1 MENNYES
8 RFDSAARAVCDR
20 LRNYLFLLPTDMKE
34 QAQEIR
40 FRVNQPVSIC
50 CTGGV
55 YFLNR
60 NGRPSCRP
68 EPDGMRATREDID
81 ETFRGICSYSVYS
94 HQNEIKNG
102 FITLSG
108 GHRVGLCGTAV
119 ISNGSIGS
127 LRDISSINI
136 RIARQVY
143 GCASAVLQAVGKNLR
158 EGVLI
163 AGAPASGKTTIL
175 RDMARQLSSGL
186 CGDVRKVAVVD
197 ERGELAGT
205 YRGVPQNDL
214 GPCCDVLDGY
224 PKGEGIL
231 QAVRSLSPEFIIC
244 DELGGLADVE
254 AAAQGLNAG
263 VGMISSVHAGNV
275 RELLRRQQAVS
286 LLHTGAF
293 GYVVL
298 LEGSREPG
306 RVAEVYKAGE
316 LLAQGSG
323 NSVADRGRDH
333 SGICTVA

>member
-1 MENNYES
+1 MENNCET

-20 LRNYLFLLPTDMKE
+20 LRKYLCLLPTDMKE

-40 FRVNQPVSIC
+40 LRVNQPVCIC

-119 ISNGSIGS
+119 TTAGSVGG
-127 LRDISSINI
+127 LRDISSVNI

-143 GCASAVLQAVGKNLR
+143 GCASAVLQAVGKSLW

-163 AGAPASGKTTIL
+163 AGAPSSGKTTIL
-175 RDMARQLSSGL
+175 RDMARQISSGM
-186 CGDVRKVAVVD
+186 CGNVRKVAVVD

-205 YRGVPQNDL
+205 YRGIPQNDL

-231 QAVRSLSPEFIIC
+231 QAIRSLSPEFIIC

-263 VGMISSVHAGNV
+263 VGMISSVHAGSV

-286 LLHTGAF
+286 LLRTGAF
-293 GYVVL
+293 GYIVL
-298 LEGSREPG
+298 LEGCREPG
-306 RVAEVYKAGE
+306 RVAGVYKAGE
-316 LLAQGSG
+316 LLAQGFG
-323 NSVADRGRDH
+323 NSAADRGRDH
-333 SGICTVA
+333 GGICTVA

>member
-143 GCASAVLQAVGKNLR
+143 GCASAATWPGSCPPACAEMCERWRWWMNAGNWR
-158 EGVLI
+158 GRI
-163 AGAPASGKTTIL
+163 AGCRKTIWGLAVMYWTVIQRGKGFFKPSGHF
-175 RDMARQLSSGL
+175 
-186 CGDVRKVAVVD
+186 
-197 ERGELAGT
+197 
-205 YRGVPQNDL
+205 P
-214 GPCCDVLDGY
+214 
-224 PKGEGIL
+224 
-231 QAVRSLSPEFIIC
+231 RSLS
-244 DELGGLADVE
+244 
-254 AAAQGLNAG
+254 
-263 VGMISSVHAGNV
+263 SVT
-275 RELLRRQQAVS
+275 S
-286 LLHTGAF
+286 W
-293 GYVVL
+293 
-298 LEGSREPG
+298 
-306 RVAEVYKAGE
+306 EVWPMWKPPPRA
-316 LLAQGSG
+316 
-323 NSVADRGRDH
+323 
-333 SGICTVA
+333 

>member
-1 MENNYES
+1 M
-8 RFDSAARAVCDR
+8 RD
-20 LRNYLFLLPTDMKE
+20 
-34 QAQEIR
+34 
-40 FRVNQPVSIC
+40 
-50 CTGGV
+50 GGD
-55 YFLNR
+55 LQR
-60 NGRPSCRP
+60 KHRS
-68 EPDGMRATREDID
+68 
-81 ETFRGICSYSVYS
+81 
-94 HQNEIKNG
+94 
-102 FITLSG
+102 SG
-108 GHRVGLCGTAV
+108 HH
-119 ISNGSIGS
+119 
-127 LRDISSINI
+127 SINI

-231 QAVRSLSPEFIIC
+231 QAIRSLSPEFIIC

-306 RVAEVYKAGE
+306 RVAEVYKA
-316 LLAQGSG
+316 
-323 NSVADRGRDH
+323 
-333 SGICTVA
+333 

>member
-1 MENNYES
+1 
-8 RFDSAARAVCDR
+8 
-20 LRNYLFLLPTDMKE
+20 
-34 QAQEIR
+34 
-40 FRVNQPVSIC
+40 
-50 CTGGV
+50 
-55 YFLNR
+55 
-60 NGRPSCRP
+60 
-68 EPDGMRATREDID
+68 MRATREDID

-119 ISNGSIGS
+119 TSNGSIGS

-143 GCASAVLQAVGKNLR
+143 GCANAVLQAVGKNLR

-231 QAVRSLSPEFIIC
+231 QAIRSLSPEFIIC

>member
-1 MENNYES
+1 MEKDCET
-8 RFDSAARAVCDR
+8 RFDTAARTVCER
-20 LRNYLFLLPTDMKE
+20 LRRYLCLLPADMKE

-40 FRVNQPVSIC
+40 LRVNQPVSIC
-50 CTGGV
+50 CAGGV

-60 NGRPSCRP
+60 NGRPSCRA
-68 EPDGMRATREDID
+68 EPDGLRATREDID

-119 ISNGSIGS
+119 TTEGHIGG
-127 LRDISSINI
+127 LRDISSVNI
-136 RIARQVY
+136 RVARQIY
-143 GCASAVLQAVGKNLR
+143 GCAGAVLQAVGKNLR

-163 AGAPASGKTTIL
+163 AGAPSSGKTTIL
-175 RDMARQLSSGL
+175 RDMARQISSGL
-186 CGDVRKVAVVD
+186 CGDTCKVAVVD
-197 ERGELAGT
+197 ERGELAGA
-205 YRGVPQNDL
+205 YRGIPQNDL

-231 QAVRSLSPEFIIC
+231 QAIRSLSPEFIIC

-263 VGMISSVHAGNV
+263 VSMISSVHAGSV

-293 GYVVL
+293 GHVVL

-306 RVAEVYKAGE
+306 CVAGIYKAGE
-316 LLAQGSG
+316 LLAQGFG
-323 NSVADRGRDH
+323 GAAVDRGRDH
-333 SGICTVA
+333 GGICTVA